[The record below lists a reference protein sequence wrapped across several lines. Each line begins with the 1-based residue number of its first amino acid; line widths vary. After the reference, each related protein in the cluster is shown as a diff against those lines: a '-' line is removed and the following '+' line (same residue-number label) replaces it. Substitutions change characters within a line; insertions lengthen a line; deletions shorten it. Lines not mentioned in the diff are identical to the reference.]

1 MRLTARIMEPLCSE
15 PLDLVQITIPSWVYN
30 RIAALLA
37 AANAGEYVDDER
49 IEGYVVAILQG
60 HLRRLG
66 YE

>member
-1 MRLTARIMEPLCSE
+1 MEPLASK
-15 PLDLVQITIPSWVYN
+15 PPDLVQITIPRWVYN

-37 AANAGEYVDDER
+37 ASNAGEYVDDER
-49 IEGYVVAILQG
+49 VEGYVVAVLQG